1 MRLRLTPKLD
11 GDESKVWVDPIVGV
25 KGSYHF
31 GDKWAINGYADYGG
45 FDASSRYAY
54 QLLGTVSY
62 SFNEHV
68 ALQVG
73 YRYWADNYE
82 NGTFKLDSKLYG
94 PVAGLTFS
102 F

>member
-11 GDESKVWVDPIVGV
+11 GDQSKWWVDPIVGV

-31 GDKWAINGYADYGG
+31 NDKWAVNGYADYGG
-45 FDASSRYAY
+45 FGAASRYAY

-62 SFNEHV
+62 SFNDHI

-82 NGTFKLDSKLYG
+82 KRLHSNSTANSTARWR
-94 PVAGLTFS
+94 V
-102 F
+102 